1 VSVRDVGPRAGALK
15 IPRSFWVFW
24 TARTLSWAGTGIS
37 GVVLP
42 VLVYDRTGSPV
53 LTTLLAVAEAVPYLA
68 LGLLAGAVAD
78 RFRRRGLMVGCDI
91 GCAALM
97 GSIPVAWALGG
108 LTTGL
113 VLLAALGAATA
124 FVFFDA
130 ASFGAVPALA
140 GRERVVGA
148 VSGLSAASSVTTMIA
163 PAVAGGLLAVLAP
176 AQAVI
181 VDAASYLASAVLL
194 ASIRCPF
201 ELPGTAGRPRLA
213 WADMLEGAR
222 FIWRQPLLRAMTLL
236 AATPVSVTGGAG
248 IGLIVIY
255 AVRALGL
262 ARTDPRIGLLYSA
275 GAAGSTVAA
284 LALPRVRRRLR
295 AGRVMLAFLALDAAS
310 LAWVALAP
318 GFAVALP
325 ALACWEFCYSMVTI
339 NGIAERQVLTPD
351 RLQSRVNTT
360 ARMLGWG
367 GYPFG
372 ALIGGGLADV
382 LPVRVTLLVMCA
394 PVAAAAA
401 AGLRSPPR
409 REPARAQTAQA
420 EPSAPG

>member
-1 VSVRDVGPRAGALK
+1 VSGRDAGPRVGALK
-15 IPRSFWVFW
+15 IPGSFWVFW
-24 TARTLSWAGTGIS
+24 TARTLSWTGTGIS

-42 VLVYDRTGSPV
+42 VLVYDRTGSPA
-53 LTTLLAVAEAVPYLA
+53 LTTLLAAAEAVPYLA

-78 RFRRRGLMVGCDI
+78 RFGRRGLMVGCDLC
-91 GCAALM
+91 CAALM
-97 GSIPVAWALGG
+97 GSIPLAWALGG
-108 LTTGL
+108 LSTGL
-113 VLLAALGAATA
+113 VLLTALGAATA

-140 GRERVVGA
+140 GRERVVSA
-148 VSGLSAASSVTTMIA
+148 VSGLSAASAVTSMIA
-163 PAVAGGLLAVLAP
+163 PAVAGGLLAILAP
-176 AQAVI
+176 APAVI
-181 VDAASYLASAVLL
+181 ADAASYLVSAALL
-194 ASIRCPF
+194 ASIRRPF
-201 ELPGTAGRPRLA
+201 GRPDATGRPRLA
-213 WADMLEGAR
+213 WSDMLEGAR
-222 FIWRQPLLRAMTLL
+222 FVWRQPLLRAMTLL
-236 AATPVSVTGGAG
+236 AGTPVSVSGGAG
-248 IGLIVIY
+248 VGLIVIY
-255 AVRALGL
+255 GVRALGL

-275 GAAGSTVAA
+275 GAAGSAAAA

-295 AGRVMLAFLALDAAS
+295 PGRLTLAFVALDAAA

-318 GFAVALP
+318 GFVLALV
-325 ALACWEFCYSMVTI
+325 ALACWQFCYSMVTI
-339 NGIAERQVLTPD
+339 NGITLRQEVTPD

-401 AGLRSPPR
+401 AGVRSPLR
-409 REPARAQTAQA
+409 RAAAPA
-420 EPSAPG
+420 PAPATGP

>member
-1 VSVRDVGPRAGALK
+1 MRVRDAGPRAGALR
-15 IPRSFWVFW
+15 IPRSFWVFS
-24 TARTLSWAGTGIS
+24 TARTLSWVGTGIS

-42 VLVYDRTGSPV
+42 VLVYDRTGSPA
-53 LTTLLAVAEAVPYLA
+53 LTTLLAAAEAVPYLA
-68 LGLLAGAVAD
+68 LGLLAGALAD
-78 RFRRRGLMVGCDI
+78 RFRRRGLMVGCDL

-97 GSIPVAWALGG
+97 GSIPLAWALGG
-108 LTTGL
+108 LSTGL

-140 GRERVVGA
+140 GSERVVGA
-148 VSGLSAASSVTTMIA
+148 VSGLSAASSVTAMIA
-163 PAVAGGLLAVLAP
+163 PAAAGGLLAVLAP

-181 VDAASYLASAVLL
+181 VDAASYLASAALL
-194 ASIRCPF
+194 VSIRRPF
-201 ELPGTAGRPRLA
+201 ELPGAAGRPRLA
-213 WADMLEGAR
+213 WAEMIEGAR

-236 AATPVSVTGGAG
+236 AGTPVSVTGGAG
-248 IGLIVIY
+248 VGLIVVY

-262 ARTDPRIGLLYSA
+262 ARTDPRIGVLYSA
-275 GAAGSTVAA
+275 GAAGSAVAA
-284 LALPRVRRRLR
+284 LALPLVRRRMR

-318 GFAVALP
+318 GVAVALP

-339 NGIAERQVLTPD
+339 NGIAERQKLTPD

-360 ARMLGWG
+360 ARMVAWG

-394 PVAAAAA
+394 PVVAAAV
-401 AGLRSPPR
+401 AGLHSPLR
-409 REPARAQTAQA
+409 REPAPAV
-420 EPSAPG
+420 G

>member
-1 VSVRDVGPRAGALK
+1 MSGRDAGPGAGALK
-15 IPRSFWVFW
+15 IPRIFWVFW

-42 VLVYDRTGSPV
+42 VLVYDRTGSPT
-53 LTTLLAVAEAVPYLA
+53 LTTLLAAAEGMPYLA
-68 LGLLAGAVAD
+68 LGLPAGAVAD
-78 RFRRRGLMVGCDI
+78 RFRRRGLMAGCDLA
-91 GCAALM
+91 CAALM

-108 LTTGL
+108 LSTGL
-113 VLLAALGAATA
+113 VVLAALGAASA

-130 ASFGAVPALA
+130 ASFGAVPVLA
-140 GRERVVGA
+140 GRERVAGA
-148 VSGLSAASSVTTMIA
+148 VSGLSAASSVTSMIA

-181 VDAASYLASAVLL
+181 VDAASYLVSAALL
-194 ASIRCPF
+194 ASIRHPF
-201 ELPGTAGRPRLA
+201 ELPDTAGRPRLA

-222 FIWRQPLLRAMTLL
+222 FVWRQPLLRAMTFL

-248 IGLIVIY
+248 VGLTVIY

-275 GAAGSTVAA
+275 GAAGSTAAA
-284 LALPRVRRRLR
+284 LALPRVRRWLRPGRLT
-295 AGRVMLAFLALDAAS
+295 LAFLALDAAS
-310 LAWVALAP
+310 LAWVALAR
-318 GFAVALP
+318 GFAAAL
-325 ALACWEFCYSMVTI
+325 AGLACWQFCYSMVTI
-339 NGIAERQVLTPD
+339 NGITQRQELTPD

-360 ARMLGWG
+360 ARMLGFG
-367 GYPFG
+367 GFPVG
-372 ALIGGGLADV
+372 ALIGGGLADM

-401 AGLRSPPR
+401 AGLRSPLR
-409 REPARAQTAQA
+409 REPA
-420 EPSAPG
+420 PAPAVAAATGR

>member
-1 VSVRDVGPRAGALK
+1 VRDAVTPRSGALNF
-15 IPRSFWVFW
+15 PRGFTVFW

-42 VLVYDRTGSPV
+42 VLVYDRTGSPALTSV
-53 LTTLLAVAEAVPYLA
+53 LAAAEAVPYLA
-68 LGLLAGAVAD
+68 FGLPAGALAD
-78 RFRRRGLMVGCDI
+78 RSGRRGLMVGCDLC
-91 GCAALM
+91 CAALM
-97 GSIPVAWALGG
+97 GSIPLAWALGG

-140 GRERVVGA
+140 GRDRVAGA
-148 VSGLSAASSVTTMIA
+148 VSGLSASSAVTSMIA
-163 PAVAGGLLAVLAP
+163 PAAAGGLLAVLAP
-176 AQAVI
+176 APAVT
-181 VDAASYLASAVLL
+181 VDAVSYLASAALL
-194 ASIRCPF
+194 ASIRRPF
-201 ELPGTAGRPRLA
+201 RLPDPAGRPRLT
-213 WADMLEGAR
+213 WGDMLEGAR
-222 FIWRQPLLRAMTLL
+222 FLWRQPLLRAMTVL
-236 AATPVSVTGGAG
+236 AGAPVSVTGGAG
-248 IGLIVIY
+248 AGLIVIY

-275 GAAGSTVAA
+275 GAAGSAAAA
-284 LALPRVRRRLR
+284 LALPRVRRRVR
-295 AGRVMLAFLALDAAS
+295 AGRVTLAFLALNAAA

-318 GFAVALP
+318 GFAVALA
-325 ALACWEFCYSMVTI
+325 ALACWMFCYSMVTI
-339 NGIAERQVLTPD
+339 NGITLRQELTPD

-382 LPVRVTLLVMCA
+382 LPIRVTLLVMCA
-394 PVAAAAA
+394 PVAVAAA
-401 AGLRSPPR
+401 AGLRSSLR
-409 REPARAQTAQA
+409 GEPAAARAGDAVR
-420 EPSAPG
+420 AP

>member
-1 VSVRDVGPRAGALK
+1 VGDAVTPRAGALN
-15 IPRSFWVFW
+15 IPGSFAVFW

-42 VLVYDRTGSPV
+42 VLVYDRTGSPA
-53 LTTLLAVAEAVPYLA
+53 LTSLLAAVEAVPYLA
-68 LGLLAGAVAD
+68 FGLLAGAVAD
-78 RFRRRGLMVGCDI
+78 RSGRRGLMVGCDL

-140 GRERVVGA
+140 GRDGVVGA
-148 VSGLSAASSVTTMIA
+148 VSGLSASSAVTSMIA
-163 PAVAGGLLAVLAP
+163 PAAAGGLLAVLAP

-181 VDAASYLASAVLL
+181 ADAASYLASAVLL
-194 ASIRCPF
+194 ASIRRPF
-201 ELPGTAGRPRLA
+201 ESPDPAGRPRLA
-213 WADMLEGAR
+213 WRDMLEGAR
-222 FIWRQPLLRAMTLL
+222 FLWQRPLLRAMTLL
-236 AATPVSVTGGAG
+236 AGTPVSVSGGAG
-248 IGLIVIY
+248 VGLMVIY

-262 ARTDPRIGLLYSA
+262 TRTDPRIGLLYSA
-275 GAAGSTVAA
+275 AAAGSAAAA

-295 AGRVMLAFLALDAAS
+295 AGRVALVFLALDAAA

-318 GFAVALP
+318 GFAVALA
-325 ALACWEFCYSMVTI
+325 ALACWMFCYSMVTI
-339 NGIAERQVLTPD
+339 NGITLRQQLTPD

-382 LPVRVTLLVMCA
+382 LPIRVTLLVMCL

-401 AGLRSPPR
+401 AGLRSPLR
-409 REPARAQTAQA
+409 REPAPARA
-420 EPSAPG
+420 P

>member
-1 VSVRDVGPRAGALK
+1 VRVRDARPRAGALK
-15 IPRSFWVFW
+15 IPRSFRVFW
-24 TARTLSWAGTGIS
+24 AARTLSWAGTGIS

-42 VLVYDRTGSPV
+42 VLVYDRTGSPA
-53 LTTLLAVAEAVPYLA
+53 LTTLLAAAEAVPYLA

-78 RFRRRGLMVGCDI
+78 RFPRRGLMVGCDL

-97 GSIPVAWALGG
+97 GSIPLAWALGG

-148 VSGLSAASSVTTMIA
+148 VSGLSAASAVTAMIA
-163 PAVAGGLLAVLAP
+163 PAAAGGLLAVLAP

-194 ASIRCPF
+194 VSIRRPF
-201 ELPGTAGRPRLA
+201 ELPDAAGRPRLA
-213 WADMLEGAR
+213 WAGMLEGAR

-236 AATPVSVTGGAG
+236 AGTPVSVTGGAG
-248 IGLIVIY
+248 AGLIVVY

-262 ARTDPRIGLLYSA
+262 ARTDARIGLLYSA
-275 GAAGSTVAA
+275 GAAGSAAAA

-339 NGIAERQVLTPD
+339 NGIAERQVLTPG

-360 ARMLGWG
+360 ARMLAWG

-394 PVAAAAA
+394 PVAAAAV
-401 AGLRSPPR
+401 AGLGSPLR
-409 REPARAQTAQA
+409 REPAAAGPWPATER
-420 EPSAPG
+420 

>member
-1 VSVRDVGPRAGALK
+1 MSGRDAGPGAGALK
-15 IPRSFWVFW
+15 IPRIFWVFW
-24 TARTLSWAGTGIS
+24 TARTLSWTGTGIS

-42 VLVYDRTGSPV
+42 VLIYDRTGSPA
-53 LTTLLAVAEAVPYLA
+53 LTTLLAAAEAVPYLV
-68 LGLLAGAVAD
+68 LGLPAGAVAD
-78 RFRRRGLMVGCDI
+78 RFGRRWLMVGCDL

-97 GSIPVAWALGG
+97 GSIPLAWALGG
-108 LTTGL
+108 LSTGL

-140 GRERVVGA
+140 GREHVVSA
-148 VSGLSAASSVTTMIA
+148 VSGLSAASAVTSMIA

-181 VDAASYLASAVLL
+181 VDAASYLVSAAAL
-194 ASIRCPF
+194 ASIRRPF
-201 ELPGTAGRPRLA
+201 GRPDTAGRPRLA
-213 WADMLEGAR
+213 WSDMLEGAR
-222 FIWRQPLLRAMTLL
+222 FLWRQPLLRAMTLL
-236 AATPVSVTGGAG
+236 AGTPVSVTGGAG
-248 IGLIVIY
+248 VGLIVIY

-275 GAAGSTVAA
+275 GAAGSVAAA
-284 LALPRVRRRLR
+284 LALPRARRWLR
-295 AGRVMLAFLALDAAS
+295 AGRLTLLFLSLDAAT

-318 GFAVALP
+318 GFAVALA
-325 ALACWEFCYSMVTI
+325 ALACWQFCYSMVTI
-339 NGIAERQVLTPD
+339 NGITLRQQLTPD

-372 ALIGGGLADV
+372 ALIGGGLAEV

-394 PVAAAAA
+394 PAAAAAA
-401 AGLRSPPR
+401 AGLRSPLR
-409 REPARAQTAQA
+409 RAPAPVPA
-420 EPSAPG
+420 APAPATGR